1 VFLSALVPLWQN
13 QNSIFIMA
21 TSKPFVSSS
30 FSYETQE
37 EKLDVKPKGESLAI
51 GIPKETSFNE
61 NRIALTPE
69 GAGVLI
75 ANGHEVIMESNAG
88 KGSNYSDKDYS
99 ETGVRIV
106 YDKKEIF
113 NCHIIV
119 KSAPVSEEDCELLKP
134 DTTIISPIHMAIMK
148 KEILEKMMEKKVTA
162 VSFENLKD
170 DSGHNPIVRSMSEIA
185 GSAIMLIAGQY
196 LSNANNGKGV
206 LVGGISGSP
215 PTKVI
220 IIGAGIV
227 GEYAARTA
235 LAMGAS
241 VKVFDNSI
249 YRLKRLQN
257 NIGVRMWT
265 SVIEPRIL
273 GKQLK
278 TCDVA
283 IGALSGAA
291 GRTPVVVSE
300 EMVSNMRPGTVIVDV
315 SIDHGGCFETS
326 QVTSHENPIFTKYDV
341 IHYCVPNI
349 PSGFARTASQA
360 ISNVLMPLLLETG
373 EDGGIDNIIWHKMN
387 IRSGIYLFKGSL
399 TNFFLSERF
408 DLKYTDLN
416 LLIAS
421 RR

>member
-1 VFLSALVPLWQN
+1 
-13 QNSIFIMA
+13 MA
-21 TSKPFVSSS
+21 SSRPYVSSS
-30 FSYETQE
+30 FSYETLE
-37 EKLDVKPKGESLAI
+37 ETLDVKSKGSELLI
-51 GIPKETSFNE
+51 GIPKENSFNE

-69 GAGVLI
+69 AVGVMV
-75 ANGHEVIMESNAG
+75 ANGHQVVVETKAG
-88 KGSNYSDKDYS
+88 DGASYTDKDYS
-99 ETGVRIV
+99 DAGAKIA
-106 YDKKEIF
+106 YDKKQVFECDIL
-113 NCHIIV
+113 V
-119 KSAPVSEEDCELLKP
+119 KSAPVSESECELLKP
-134 DTTIISPIHMAIMK
+134 NQYIISPIHLAVMK
-148 KEILEKMMEKKVTA
+148 REILQKMMDKKIKA
-162 VSFENLKD
+162 LSFENLKD

-185 GSAIMLIAGQY
+185 GSAVMLIAGQY
-196 LSNANNGKGV
+196 LSKTNNGKGV
-206 LVGGISGSP
+206 LVGGISGIP

-257 NIGVRMWT
+257 NIGVRLWT
-265 SVIEPRIL
+265 SVIEPKIL
-273 GKQLK
+273 AKQLK

-283 IGALSGAA
+283 VGALSGAG
-291 GRTPVVVSE
+291 GRTPVVVTE
-300 EMVSNMRPGTVIVDV
+300 ETVSNMRPGSVIVDV

-326 QVTSHENPIFTKYDV
+326 KVTTHEKPVFTKNEV

-360 ISNVLMPLLLETG
+360 ISNVLMPLMLETG
-373 EDGGIDNIIWHKMN
+373 EDGGIDNIIWHKIN

-399 TNFFLSERF
+399 TNFYLSERF
-408 DLKYTDLN
+408 DLKFTDLN

>member
-1 VFLSALVPLWQN
+1 
-13 QNSIFIMA
+13 MA

-30 FSYETQE
+30 ITYATLEET
-37 EKLDVKPKGESLAI
+37 LDIKPKGADLFI
-51 GIPKETSFNE
+51 GIPKESSFQE

-69 GAGVLI
+69 AVAVLV
-75 ANGHEVIMESNAG
+75 ANGHRVVMESKAG
-88 KGSNYSDKDYS
+88 EGASYSDTDYS
-99 ETGVRIV
+99 EAGAKITN
-106 YDKKEIF
+106 DKKEIF
-113 NCHIIV
+113 DCDILV
-119 KSAPVSEEDCELLKP
+119 KSAPICEAEIDFVKP
-134 DTTIISPIHMAIMK
+134 NQFIISPIHVTAMK
-148 KEILEKMMEKKVTA
+148 RDILEKMMEKKITA
-162 VSFENLKD
+162 LSFENLKD

-185 GSAIMLIAGQY
+185 GSAVMLIAGQY

-206 LVGGISGSP
+206 LVGGISGIP

-227 GEYAARTA
+227 GEQAARAA

-241 VKVFDNSI
+241 IKVFDNSI

-257 NIGVRMWT
+257 NIGMRLFT
-265 SVIEPRIL
+265 SVIEPKIL
-273 GKQLK
+273 SKQLK

-283 IGALSGAA
+283 VGALAASG
-291 GRTPVVVSE
+291 GRTPMVVTE
-300 EMVSNMRPGTVIVDV
+300 EMVSRMRPGSVIVDV

-326 QVTSHENPIFTKYDV
+326 EITSHTAPVFKKFDV

-360 ISNVLMPLLLETG
+360 ISNVLMPLMLEMAD
-373 EDGGIDNIIWHKMN
+373 DGGFENLVWHKLN

-399 TNFFLSERF
+399 TNFHLSQRF
-408 DLKYTDLN
+408 DLKFTDLN

>member
-1 VFLSALVPLWQN
+1 
-13 QNSIFIMA
+13 MA
-21 TSKPFVSSS
+21 TSKPFISPS
-30 FSYETQE
+30 FSYETLE
-37 EKLDVKPKGESLAI
+37 ETLDVKSKGAELCI
-51 GIPKETSFNE
+51 GIPKEHSFSE

-69 GAGVLI
+69 AVGVML
-75 ANGHEVIMESNAG
+75 ANGHKVVMETKAG
-88 KGSNYSDKDYS
+88 EGSSYTDKDYS
-99 ETGVRIV
+99 DAGAEIAF
-106 YDKKEIF
+106 DKKKVYECDIL
-113 NCHIIV
+113 V
-119 KSAPVSEEDCELLKP
+119 KSAPVSEEECELLKP
-134 DTTIISPIHMAIMK
+134 GQYIISPIHLAAMK
-148 KEILEKMMEKKVTA
+148 KEILQKMMEKKITA
-162 VSFENLKD
+162 LSFENLKD

-185 GSAIMLIAGQY
+185 GSAVMLIAGQY

-206 LVGGISGSP
+206 LVGGISGIP

-241 VKVFDNSI
+241 VKIFDNSI

-257 NIGVRMWT
+257 NIGGRLWT
-265 SVIEPRIL
+265 SVIEPKIL
-273 GKQLK
+273 AKQLK

-283 IGALSGAA
+283 VGALSSAS
-291 GRTPVVVSE
+291 GRTPIVVSE
-300 EMVSNMRPGTVIVDV
+300 SMVSNMRPGTVIVDV
-315 SIDHGGCFETS
+315 SIDRGGCFETS
-326 QVTSHENPIFTKYDV
+326 EVTTHDKPVFKKYDV

-360 ISNVLMPLLLETG
+360 ISNVLMPLLLETAD
-373 EDGGIDNIIWHKMN
+373 EGGIDNTVWHKIN

-399 TNFFLSERF
+399 TNFYLSERF
-408 DLKYTDLN
+408 DLKFTDLN

>member
-1 VFLSALVPLWQN
+1 
-13 QNSIFIMA
+13 MA
-21 TSKPFVSSS
+21 SSRPFVSSS
-30 FSYETQE
+30 FTYETLE
-37 EKLDVKPKGESLAI
+37 ETLDVKPRGSELLI
-51 GIPKETSFNE
+51 GIPKENSFNE

-69 GAGVLI
+69 AVGVMI
-75 ANGHEVIMESNAG
+75 ANGHQVVVETKAG
-88 KGSNYSDKDYS
+88 DGASYTDKDYS
-99 ETGVRIV
+99 DAGAKIA
-106 YDKKEIF
+106 YDKKQVFECDIL
-113 NCHIIV
+113 V
-119 KSAPVSEEDCELLKP
+119 KSAPVSEAECELLKP
-134 DTTIISPIHMAIMK
+134 NQYIISPIHLAVMK
-148 KEILEKMMEKKVTA
+148 REILQKMMDKKITA
-162 VSFENLKD
+162 LSFENLKD

-185 GSAIMLIAGQY
+185 GSAVMLIAGQY
-196 LSNANNGKGV
+196 LSKTNNGKGV
-206 LVGGISGSP
+206 LVGGISGIP

-257 NIGVRMWT
+257 NIGVRLWT
-265 SVIEPRIL
+265 SVIEPKIL
-273 GKQLK
+273 AKQLK

-283 IGALSGAA
+283 VGALSGAG
-291 GRTPVVVSE
+291 GRTPVVVTE
-300 EMVSNMRPGTVIVDV
+300 ETVSNMRPGSVIVDV

-326 QVTSHENPIFTKYDV
+326 KVTTHEKPVFTKNGV

-360 ISNVLMPLLLETG
+360 ISNVLMPLMLETG
-373 EDGGIDNIIWHKMN
+373 EDGGIDNIIWHKIN

-399 TNFFLSERF
+399 TNFYLSERF
-408 DLKYTDLN
+408 DLKFTDLN

>member
-1 VFLSALVPLWQN
+1 
-13 QNSIFIMA
+13 MA
-21 TSKPFVSSS
+21 TTKPFVSPSLT
-30 FSYETQE
+30 YETLE
-37 EKLDVKPKGESLAI
+37 ETLDIKPKRESLCI
-51 GIPKETSFNE
+51 GIPKEDSFNE
-61 NRIALTPE
+61 NRIALTPD
-69 GAGVLI
+69 AVSVI
-75 ANGHEVIMESNAG
+75 VANGHEVNVETNAG
-88 KGSNYSDKDYS
+88 IGANYTDNDYS
-99 ETGVRIV
+99 EAGARIL
-106 YDKKEIF
+106 YDKKQVFE
-113 NCHIIV
+113 CDIIV
-119 KSAPVSEEDCELLKP
+119 KSAPVSEEDCELL
-134 DTTIISPIHMAIMK
+134 TMNQYIISPIHLAEMK
-148 KEILEKMMEKKVTA
+148 REILMKMMAKKITA
-162 VSFENLKD
+162 LSFENLKD

-185 GSAIMLIAGQY
+185 GSAVMLIAGQY

-206 LVGGISGSP
+206 LVGGISGIP

-241 VKVFDNSI
+241 VKIFDNSI

-257 NIGVRMWT
+257 NIGGRLWT
-265 SVIEPRIL
+265 SVIEPKIL

-283 IGALSGAA
+283 VGALGNDG
-291 GRTPVVVSE
+291 GRTPMVVTE
-300 EMVSNMRPGTVIVDV
+300 NMVSNMRKGSVIVDV

-326 QVTSHENPIFTKYDV
+326 NVTTHKEPTFTKYDV

-360 ISNVLMPLLLETG
+360 ISNVLMPLLLETAD
-373 EDGGIDNIIWHKMN
+373 DGGVDNVIWYKVN

-399 TNFFLSERF
+399 TNFHLSERF
-408 DLKYTDLN
+408 NLKFTDLN